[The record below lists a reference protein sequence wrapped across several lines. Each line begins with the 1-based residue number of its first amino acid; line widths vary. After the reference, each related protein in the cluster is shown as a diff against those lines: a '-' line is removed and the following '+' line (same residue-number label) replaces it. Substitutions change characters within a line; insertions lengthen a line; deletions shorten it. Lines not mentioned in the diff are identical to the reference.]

1 MGALGLMAVPFPVCM
16 ALSAVLNHLPVEVLP
31 AIQRVEGGTIG
42 TVSHNR
48 NGTDDLGVMQ
58 VNTLWIP
65 RVAWAM
71 GLGEGETRARLI
83 NNACFNIVV
92 AGSIL
97 QIYVRETGGNL
108 WQAVGDYHSHTPV
121 HNLPYQAKVL
131 TGAVRMLNERMSA
144 LSRPVDLRTR
154 SPG

>member
-1 MGALGLMAVPFPVCM
+1 MGALGLMAVAFPVCM

-31 AIQRVEGGTIG
+31 AIHTVEGGTIG

-65 RVAWAM
+65 RVARAM
-71 GLGEGETRARLI
+71 GLDENETRMRLV

-97 QIYVRETGGNL
+97 QIYNRETGGNL
-108 WQAVGDYHSHTPV
+108 WQAIGDYHSHTPV
-121 HNLPYQAKVL
+121 RNLPYQAKVL
-131 TGAVRMLNERMSA
+131 AGAVRSLNER
-144 LSRPVDLRTR
+144 LSVQRRPVDLHTG
-154 SPG
+154 SSD